1 VKLYEDNWKFKTMSR
16 RRPHEEDDGYGKLKL
31 FCQGKC
37 SLRCWVHIRSYMGV
51 FWFFF
56 LFLLVMPCVVII
68 ANIGITFGSVKSP
81 LICFML
87 YAFRIVIRIM
97 ET

>member
-1 VKLYEDNWKFKTMSR
+1 MSR

-37 SLRCWVHIRSYMGV
+37 SRRCWVYIRSYTV
-51 FWFFF
+51 FV
-56 LFLLVMPCVVII
+56 LFLLVMPCVVLIG
-68 ANIGITFGSVKSP
+68 NLGITFGSVKSP
-81 LICFML
+81 LIIFMI
-87 YAFRIVIRIM
+87 YAFHLVIRIV

>member
-1 VKLYEDNWKFKTMSR
+1 MSR

-37 SLRCWVHIRSYMGV
+37 SVRCWVHIRSYSV
-51 FWFFF
+51 FLFF
-56 LFLLVMPCVVII
+56 LLLTCVVLIG
-68 ANIGITFGSVKSP
+68 NPGITFGNVKSP
-81 LICFML
+81 LISFML
-87 YAFRIVIRIM
+87 YAFHIVIRIM